1 MIPGECR
8 KTEVDLASYEND
20 KLCSLVNLFAHFL
33 PNREKKGIIQ
43 QWLILRARLAK
54 QRTLKTIDAFSNRL
68 LSPQEDVK
76 DCLMM
81 IDLLVTLSPSTAK
94 CERRF
99 STMNQSKNL
108 ARAQTNQDTLTTLMR
123 VRSSDCN
130 LGNFYLAPTIEH
142 WMNEVKTKRH
152 VKL

>member
-1 MIPGECR
+1 M
-8 KTEVDLASYEND
+8 
-20 KLCSLVNLFAHFL
+20 
-33 PNREKKGIIQ
+33 
-43 QWLILRARLAK
+43 RARLAK

-76 DCLMM
+76 DCLML

-130 LGNFYLAPTIEH
+130 LANFYLAPTIEH

>member
-1 MIPGECR
+1 
-8 KTEVDLASYEND
+8 
-20 KLCSLVNLFAHFL
+20 
-33 PNREKKGIIQ
+33 
-43 QWLILRARLAK
+43 
-54 QRTLKTIDAFSNRL
+54 
-68 LSPQEDVK
+68 
-76 DCLMM
+76 
-81 IDLLVTLSPSTAK
+81 
-94 CERRF
+94 
-99 STMNQSKNL
+99 MNQSKNL

>member
-1 MIPGECR
+1 M
-8 KTEVDLASYEND
+8 
-20 KLCSLVNLFAHFL
+20 
-33 PNREKKGIIQ
+33 
-43 QWLILRARLAK
+43 RARLAK

-76 DCLMM
+76 DCLML

-94 CERRF
+94 CEHRF

-130 LGNFYLAPTIEH
+130 LANFYLAPTIEH